1 MPALLVAAVLILLPG
16 AVRAHD
22 FWLER
27 AGDGYALRYGHAGG
41 ESLPIDPAKVKSIRC
56 VEGTGAARDVRGEAI
71 FEPTAVKVGGRC
83 GAISAFHDGGFI
95 SLTPD
100 GEKPLPRTQVPDAV
114 KAWVSRGFAK
124 WVDVRAPAAQAPIG
138 DELEIV
144 PVTSLAKAREG
155 DKVAIRVLLQ
165 GKPVAGAVV
174 AVHHRPIGETDS
186 QGVTR
191 LRLRGAGVQSIA
203 ASLRRPLATPEAD
216 ALVLEASLT
225 FEVGK

>member
-1 MPALLVAAVLILLPG
+1 MPALLVAVALVLLPR

-22 FWLER
+22 FWLEP
-27 AGDGYALRYGHAGG
+27 AADGYVLRYGHRGA

-83 GAISAFHDGGFI
+83 GAISAFHDGGFTT
-95 SLTPD
+95 LTPD

-114 KAWVSRGFAK
+114 KAWASRGFAK
-124 WVDVRAPAAQAPIG
+124 WVDARAPEAQAPIG

-144 PVTSLAKAREG
+144 PVTALAKARAG

-174 AVHHRPIGETDS
+174 AVDHRPIGETDS
-186 QGVTR
+186 EGVTR